1 MYLMVW
7 QTSQPKTKTGNRINR
22 KLMYKYIRTY
32 EYLNSSN
39 QSCPSQALPVQVPAD
54 IADINNNNY
63 YINMVSHPLNE
74 QPKTPKR
81 TGASKSSYL
90 AAQKALNHCT
100 KDQGRRVVK
109 EGGEHIRVLNCFPPL
124 ACCRG
129 RVQAS

>member
-1 MYLMVW
+1 MH
-7 QTSQPKTKTGNRINR
+7 
-22 KLMYKYIRTY
+22 KYIRTY

-39 QSCPSQALPVQVPAD
+39 QSCPSQALPVQVPTDTAAFTR
-54 IADINNNNY
+54 IKY

-74 QPKTPKR
+74 QPKKPKR

-109 EGGEHIRVLNCFPPL
+109 EG
-124 ACCRG
+124 
-129 RVQAS
+129 